1 MRTIIYVDGFNLYY
15 RLLQKRPHLKWLD
28 IKALAQKVLGVRHKI
43 ISVRYYTAR
52 VSGRTDPTAPA
63 RQQVYLDALG
73 TVPEVSVHLGSFLSS
88 KKFAGLVHPP
98 EFRPHLMSPIAQ
110 PWPVVVRVH
119 KTEEKGS
126 DVNLASHLLL
136 GAFRND
142 YDVAA
147 VVSNDT
153 DLVEPL
159 RIVTRELGKVVTLLS
174 PVPNPA
180 PQLKA
185 VASFVRHIRV
195 AHLSSSQFTDPLTLA
210 NGTLLRKPGAWV

>member
-1 MRTIIYVDGFNLYY
+1 
-15 RLLQKRPHLKWLD
+15 
-28 IKALAQKVLGVRHKI
+28 
-43 ISVRYYTAR
+43 
-52 VSGRTDPTAPA
+52 
-63 RQQVYLDALG
+63 
-73 TVPEVSVHLGSFLSS
+73 
-88 KKFAGLVHPP
+88 
-98 EFRPHLMSPIAQ
+98 
-110 PWPVVVRVH
+110 VVVRVH
-119 KTEEKGS
+119 KTEEKVS

-147 VVSNDT
+147 VISNDT

-185 VASFVRHIRV
+185 VASSVRHIRA
-195 AHLSSSQFTDPLTLA
+195 AHPSSSQFTDP
-210 NGTLLRKPGAWV
+210 

>member
-1 MRTIIYVDGFNLYY
+1 MRTIIYVDGFNLYF
-15 RLLQKRPHLKWLD
+15 RLHHTRPHLKWLN
-28 IKALAQKVLGVRHKI
+28 IKALAQNVLGAQHRI
-43 ISVRYYTAR
+43 IGVRYYTAR

-73 TVPEVSVHLGSFLSS
+73 TIPEISVHLGSFLSS
-88 KKFAGLVHPP
+88 KKFAGLVYPP
-98 EFRPHLMSPIAQ
+98 EFRPRLASPIPQ

-136 GAFRND
+136 GAFRNE

-147 VVSNDT
+147 IVSNDT

-159 RIVTRELGKVVTLLS
+159 RIVTNELGKVVTLLS

-185 VASFVRHIRV
+185 VAGFVRHIRV
-195 AHLSSSQFTDPLTLA
+195 GHLSASQFADPLVLA
-210 NGTLLRKPGAWV
+210 NGTLLSKPITWV